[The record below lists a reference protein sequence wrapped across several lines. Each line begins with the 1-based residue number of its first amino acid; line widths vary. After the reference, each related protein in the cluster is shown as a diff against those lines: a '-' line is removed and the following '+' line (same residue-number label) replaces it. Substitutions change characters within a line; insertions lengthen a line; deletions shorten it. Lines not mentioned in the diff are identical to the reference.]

1 MAQFYPRQAPEP
13 LPETPNPPTLT
24 SWSQQLIQVHQ
35 ILAHQAQSTNILQS
49 ATAARNHLEV
59 MRTSNQLLAT
69 QGFAGFERRLQG
81 QLDIITNQLQLQ
93 QRKCNTSAGQQ
104 EEPIPCT
111 LCKLP
116 NFLSPSNSSHHH
128 HQSISSHTLL
138 YDQHKPAIEAVQI
151 KSRQGDLP
159 PSNVKEIKLA
169 AGALPENRF
178 NLSLIAYG
186 QTSLDKFFTL
196 GSNNNPTNSNGSIPK
211 TLEHLFVNMASLSQK
226 NNQEMVKLLGSFI
239 EIYNQEI
246 IDLLL

>member
-1 MAQFYPRQAPEP
+1 MAQFYRRQAPEP
-13 LPETPNPPTLT
+13 LPDTPNPPTLT

-35 ILAHQAQSTNILQS
+35 FLAHQAQSTNILQS

-69 QGFAGFERRLQG
+69 QGFAGFERQLQG

-111 LCKLP
+111 LC
-116 NFLSPSNSSHHH
+116 
-128 HQSISSHTLL
+128 
-138 YDQHKPAIEAVQI
+138 
-151 KSRQGDLP
+151 
-159 PSNVKEIKLA
+159 
-169 AGALPENRF
+169 ALPENRF

-186 QTSLDKFFTL
+186 QTSLDKLFTL
-196 GSNNNPTNSNGSIPK
+196 GSNSNGSIPK
-211 TLEHLFVNMASLSQK
+211 TLEHLFVNMASLAQK
-226 NNQEMVKLLGSFI
+226 NNQEIVKLLGSFI
-239 EIYNQEI
+239 KIHNQEI